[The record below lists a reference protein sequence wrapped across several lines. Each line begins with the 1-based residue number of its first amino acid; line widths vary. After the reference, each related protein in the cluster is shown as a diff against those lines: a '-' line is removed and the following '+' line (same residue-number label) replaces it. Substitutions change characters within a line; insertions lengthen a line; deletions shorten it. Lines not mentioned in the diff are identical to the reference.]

1 MCQCATIDDYF
12 DFYNFVK
19 LRDGRIAIQL
29 MMGSDG
35 ADYVFNPYTEEVA
48 DGDGKVKAKD
58 IDNSLYHSHMLY
70 LGEIENKM
78 PLPTKQV
85 YESNASTNTKDQT
98 IDILN
103 FADNYLGKTVNSS
116 NHADLTD
123 QEEDFLNQDVVLF
136 GVTGRYH
143 LGASS
148 SQTGDRIVDDLRWES
163 SDVVTDYEGFLNC
176 LMEIYGDTYDEDY
189 IIISI
194 EDSDE
199 TYTWIATEKYNYVT
213 CWQNSDGTVTLHWM
227 I

>member
-35 ADYVFNPYTEEVA
+35 ADYVFDPYTEEVA

-116 NHADLTD
+116 NHA
-123 QEEDFLNQDVVLF
+123 
-136 GVTGRYH
+136 
-143 LGASS
+143 
-148 SQTGDRIVDDLRWES
+148 
-163 SDVVTDYEGFLNC
+163 

-194 EDSDE
+194 P
-199 TYTWIATEKYNYVT
+199 V
-213 CWQNSDGTVTLHWM
+213 LR
-227 I
+227 